1 MISELTLEYGKISR
15 LPGVIHFRDLYDVTR
30 EDVAFLAKSLVYE
43 SGFENIVILCERMDL
58 LMAVGEFAS
67 RIYLVG
73 SEANYDEIY
82 ERYTKYLRVENCE
95 SIVEKTVRF
104 TEEI

>member
-67 RIYLVG
+67 RVYLVG
-73 SEANYDEIY
+73 SDADYDEIY
-82 ERYTKYLRVENCE
+82 ARYIKYLRVENRE
-95 SIVEKTVRF
+95 NIIEKTVRF